1 MRSKTVKRLFATM
14 LCAVVVFSMAACGEG
29 KENEGK
35 ENKTKQAETK
45 KPEVNLD
52 EVAKTIMMGTTS
64 YSHGGILKADKYPC
78 WEMIAVDRETGEQS
92 DMVLFDDSVYIDGD
106 EEMIAYFCSNE
117 ESPDANTSDT
127 HDLMYVYTV
136 PCDAT
141 VNIELISRVL
151 SEKSDGILVSC
162 YRNDKAE
169 YLVEETVVEPNE
181 EMTTLGAYSVDVKK
195 GDKLYCVY
203 NPNVTADDDEG
214 QFYVKLVYVD
224 VK

>member
-1 MRSKTVKRLFATM
+1 MNSKTVKRLLVAM
-14 LCAVVVFSMAACGEG
+14 LCVVVVFSVAACGGGEG
-29 KENEGK
+29 KEEKGNE
-35 ENKTKQAETK
+35 TKQEVTK
-45 KPEVNLD
+45 KEVDLD

-92 DMVLFDDSVYIDGD
+92 DMVLFDDRVYVDGD
-106 EEMIAYFCSNE
+106 DEMVAYFSSNE
-117 ESPDANTSDT
+117 ESPDANTSPT
-127 HDLMYVYTV
+127 HDLMYVDTV

-141 VNIELISRVL
+141 INLELISRVL
-151 SEKSDGILVSC
+151 SEESDGIVVSC
-162 YRNDKAE
+162 YRNDTSD
-169 YLVEETVVEPNE
+169 YLVEETVVAPSK
-181 EMTTLGAYSVDVKK
+181 EMTTSGAYSVEVKK

-203 NPNVTADDDEG
+203 NPNGTADNDEG